1 MNLQILTGVHLS
13 GAGVPLAA
21 CAVPERRDANVFLI
35 GVSATMPAPQ
45 GVKP

>member
-1 MNLQILTGVHLS
+1 MTRAAIVVLCL
-13 GAGVPLAA
+13 ALAA

-35 GVSATMPAPQ
+35 GVSATMQAPQ